1 MASIEVPVL
10 EKTILPK
17 TLQLDHDFSTKRLL
31 VILQNDRLGHVEP
44 PEGVTLLAGLLSQF
58 VAMEALPVAVILQGA
73 AVRLTG
79 GDSAVAQ
86 QLTQLAALH
95 VPVLICR
102 ESLEKLGMKNHLVGS
117 RLASQREIAEHML
130 KASQIAWL

>member
-17 TLQLDHDFSTKRLL
+17 TIQLDHEFSAKRLL
-31 VILQNDRLGHVEP
+31 VMMQNDRLGHVDP

-86 QLTQLAALH
+86 QLIQLAALH
-95 VPVLICR
+95 VPVLVCQ
-102 ESLEKLGMKNHLVGS
+102 ESLAVLKVKSQLEGA
-117 RLASQREIAEHML
+117 RLATQREIAEHML